1 MVHNGFTEENEELK
15 MCEGGYD
22 IMAVS
27 VKSSPIITGA
37 AAKKI
42 FEMIKNPTDKT
53 ALFKECAELA
63 KIFN

>member
-1 MVHNGFTEENEELK
+1 MARSDKDNNLIL
-15 MCEGGYD
+15 CEGGYD

-27 VKSSPIITGA
+27 IKSSPIITGE

-42 FEMIKNPTDKT
+42 LEMIKNPTDKSE
-53 ALFKECAELA
+53 LFKKCAELA